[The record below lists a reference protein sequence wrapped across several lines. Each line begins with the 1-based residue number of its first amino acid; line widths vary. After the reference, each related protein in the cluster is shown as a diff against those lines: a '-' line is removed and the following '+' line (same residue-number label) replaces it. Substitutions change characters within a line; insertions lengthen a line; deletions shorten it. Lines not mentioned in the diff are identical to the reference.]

1 MGVQTLTVTEAA
13 RNLSDV
19 INRVYYQGHTFIL
32 TRGRVSVARLTP
44 FKVLTGAELA
54 RRWPDHPGLT
64 PEDAATWLAELAE
77 LRAEMSLPESAE
89 WDS

>member
-32 TRGRVSVARLTP
+32 TRGRVSVAQLTP
-44 FKVLTGAELA
+44 VKALTGAEFA
-54 RRWPDHPGLT
+54 RRWPEHPRLT
-64 PEDAATWLAELAE
+64 LDDAAEWLAELAE
-77 LRAEMSLPESAE
+77 LRTDISLPEDRE